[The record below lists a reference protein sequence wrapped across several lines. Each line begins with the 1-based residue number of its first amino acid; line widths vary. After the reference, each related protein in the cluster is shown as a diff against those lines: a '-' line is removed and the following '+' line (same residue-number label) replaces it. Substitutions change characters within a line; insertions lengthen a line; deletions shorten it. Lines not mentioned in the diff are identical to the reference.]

1 MLFGNNLFSFENL
14 FVLNHHIFK
23 HYYYCKYV
31 MMCHTYYI
39 NHFFSLKLKDKD
51 YCITGMEVIKKCV
64 LTIKNFTGVSAEIET
79 VSLHM

>member
-1 MLFGNNLFSFENL
+1 
-14 FVLNHHIFK
+14 
-23 HYYYCKYV
+23 

-51 YCITGMEVIKKCV
+51 YCITGMDVIKKCV